1 MHKITLFSCLAAITI
16 LTAGLDNAGTKASYL
31 KTDQG
36 EYYRYQIVK
45 LSLKP
50 DSLLRINPD
59 SASLQV
65 SFRHGDSLISGVG
78 SCSGIN
84 LKYDKTDSAWHGTWA
99 MPWNPPLGVYQAV
112 LNTYSDKAIKDSTTL
127 LLSDSVTFIVRSRTP
142 HSIPDGFCAMT
153 IESAGNML
161 NAKLPSP
168 VKTKKHWT
176 NFTDWAKYLGADAV
190 WYSVGWTIEGYPGLN
205 DKNPWVKENFKVFPK
220 LAEECHKQGLKFGG
234 YVGSYLLWGP
244 TLRKLKYDYSLEA
257 KNGRVFPNHHVN
269 LDDVKRRADIV
280 KILKLLQEDPNVDF
294 IGLDYIRPGAGG
306 FETVDEFV
314 EQMNIEKPPGWNKWS
329 KKDRILWVARQVK
342 PMSDKP
348 IRARWQ
354 WWQAHRSATAVERL
368 IAEAGVSKPVWG
380 FTLGWDKGHEHGQ
393 DPPMMNDAGLDLD
406 AMMIYESNAQ
416 QCLEM
421 TNVWSKY
428 LKGNEVQMMAGQ
440 QIDWVLLQKS
450 VIPPAPEEFYWR
462 LTDAIKGTSDGG
474 RLKGLFW
481 HDMFRGIRGRKGPH
495 TSQEWLIVGAAA
507 FSKLRQEL
515 GTLPLEARMIS
526 EAGKTGLH
534 IKLKRPLEKII
545 IEPLTN
551 ASPGKIRVVEL
562 ADSTTDTAIILGRSP
577 ANGLAAY
584 RLTWGSDDHRDQVV
598 VFSYYPHP
606 YAENPFRPLQSFR
619 AGGDLLIA
627 VQPGRN
633 NSAKAISA
641 GKLARQNGLV
651 PNRTALDSLVPSLG
665 YKYSKLLIIAGDSL
679 SASEITAVNNF
690 TSALPDFPIALLT
703 NKDSMPGLP
712 DVKMIRLKSDIS
724 SDPEYL
730 RFVKSFSTTTK
741 RNYSSG
747 LKLSLHLD
755 K

>member
-1 MHKITLFSCLAAITI
+1 LHKSALVSCALALA
-16 LTAGLDNAGTKASYL
+16 LTS
-31 KTDQG
+31 
-36 EYYRYQIVK
+36 
-45 LSLKP
+45 LSLNGRRP
-50 DSLLRINPD
+50 GSGLAVSADRAEYLRHQLVRLEVRPD
-59 SASLQV
+59 SAL
-65 SFRHGDSLISGVG
+65 FMDSSKTPAVARFYHADTLVAGVG
-78 SCSGIN
+78 RMDSVA
-84 LKYDKTDSAWHGTWA
+84 LKWDPAERAWRGTWA
-99 MPWNPPLGVYQAV
+99 PPWNPPLGPY
-112 LNTYSDKAIKDSTTL
+112 KAMVTVP
-127 LLSDSVTFIVRSRTP
+127 LSDTLVLRDSASFAVTARAP
-142 HSIPDGFCAMT
+142 KKIPDGFCVMT
-153 IESAGNML
+153 IESSVNLL
-161 NAKLPSP
+161 NVRLGSP
-168 VKTKKHWT
+168 YGTPRAWD
-176 NFTDWAKYLGADAV
+176 NFADWARFLGADAV
-190 WYSVGWTIEGYPGLN
+190 WYSVGWTIEGRRGTT
-205 DKNPWVKENFKVFPK
+205 DREPWIRDNFRVFPK
-220 LAEECHKQGLKFGG
+220 YAEECRKRGLAFGG

-244 TLRKLKYDYSLEA
+244 HLRKLKYDYSWEYS
-257 KNGRVFPNHHVN
+257 KGRLYRNHHVD
-269 LDDVKRRADIV
+269 LDDAKRRADIV
-280 KILKLLQEDPNVDF
+280 SVVKQLEADPNVDY

-306 FETVDEFV
+306 FESVDSFMAN
-314 EQMNIEKPPGWNKWS
+314 MNIEAPAGWEKY
-329 KKDRILWVARQVK
+329 DRRRRMLWVAERVR
-342 PMSDKP
+342 PLSYTP
-348 IRARWQ
+348 VHLRWQ
-354 WWQAHRSATAVERL
+354 WWQARRSAVAVERIL
-368 IAEAGVSKPVWG
+368 AESGVTKPVWG

-416 QCLEM
+416 QCFEM

-428 LKGNEVQMMAGQ
+428 LKGDEVQMMAGQ

-450 VIPPAPEEFYWR
+450 VVPRAPEEFYWR
-462 LTDAIKGTSDGG
+462 LTDAIKGTTDGG
-474 RLKGLFW
+474 RLKRLFW

-526 EAGKTGLH
+526 EAGKTGLYIQLH
-534 IKLKRPLEKII
+534 RPLEKII

-551 ASPGKIRVVEL
+551 ASPGKIRIVEL
-562 ADSTTDTAIILGRSP
+562 AVSTTDTAIILGRSP

-598 VFSYYPHP
+598 VFSYYPRP

-633 NSAKAISA
+633 NSARSISA
-641 GKLARQNGLV
+641 GKVARDNGLV
-651 PNRTALDSLVPSLG
+651 VNKTALDSLSPSLG
-665 YKYSKLLIIAGDSL
+665 YKYSKLLIILGDSL

-747 LKLSLHLD
+747 LKLSLYLD

>member
-16 LTAGLDNAGTKASYL
+16 LTAGLDNAGNKASYL

-36 EYYRYQIVK
+36 EYYRYQLVK

-50 DSLLRINPD
+50 DSLLKISPD
-59 SASLQV
+59 SSFLQI
-65 SFRHGDSLISGVG
+65 SFHHGDSLISGVG
-78 SCSGIN
+78 SCSKIN
-84 LKYDKTDSAWHGTWA
+84 LDYDKTDSAWRGTWA

-112 LNTYSDKAIKDSTTL
+112 LNAYSGIAKKDSSTL
-127 LLSDSVTFIVRSRTP
+127 LFSDSVTFIVRSRVP
-142 HSIPDGFCAMT
+142 QPIPDGFCAMT

-168 VKTKKHWT
+168 VNDKRHWT
-176 NFTDWAKYLGADAV
+176 NFADWAKYLGADAV
-190 WYSVGWTIEGYPGLN
+190 WYSVGWTIEGYPGIN
-205 DKNPWVKENFKVFPK
+205 DKNPWVKENFKVFPR
-220 LAEECHKQGLKFGG
+220 LAEECHRQGLKFGG

-244 TLRKLKYDYSLEA
+244 TLRKLKYDYSFEA
-257 KNGRVFPNHHVN
+257 KNGRVFPNHHVS
-269 LDDVKRRADIV
+269 LDDAKRRADIV
-280 KILKLLQEDPNVDF
+280 SILKLLQEDPNVDF

-306 FETVDEFV
+306 YETVDEFV
-314 EQMNIEKPPGWNKWS
+314 EQMNIERPAGWNRWG
-329 KKDRILWVARQVK
+329 KKDRMLWVARQVK

-416 QCLEM
+416 QCFEM

-428 LKGNEVQMMAGQ
+428 LKGDEVQMMAGQ

-450 VIPPAPEEFYWR
+450 TVPPAPEEFYWR

-474 RLKGLFW
+474 RVKGLFW

-495 TSQEWLIVGAAA
+495 TSQEWLIMGAAA
-507 FSKLRQEL
+507 FSKVRQEL
-515 GTLPLEARMIS
+515 GLLPLEARMIS
-526 EAGKTGLH
+526 HGGKTGLH
-534 IKLKRPLEKII
+534 IKLNRPLEKIT
-545 IEPLTN
+545 IEPLSN
-551 ASPGKIRVVEL
+551 ASPGKIRVVEP
-562 ADSTTDTAIILGRSP
+562 ADGIADTTAIMGNAP
-577 ANGLAAY
+577 NGGLAAY
-584 RLTWGSDDHRDQVV
+584 RLTWGSADHRDQVV
-598 VFSYYPHP
+598 VFGYYPRP
-606 YAENPFRPLQSFR
+606 YADNPFRPLQSFR

-627 VQPGRN
+627 LQPGRKN
-633 NSAKAISA
+633 LARSVPAA
-641 GKLARQNGLV
+641 KLARENGLTV
-651 PNRTALDSLVPSLG
+651 NKTMLDSLFPSLG

-679 SASEITAVNNF
+679 SPSEKTALE
-690 TSALPDFPIALLT
+690 SLLPRF
-703 NKDSMPGLP
+703 PGLAVAAWGDGDSLP
-712 DVKMIRLKSDIS
+712 NLPGVNMIRLKGDIIADPSYLSFIKS
-724 SDPEYL
+724 SAQAPMRNGTDG
-730 RFVKSFSTTTK
+730 K
-741 RNYSSG
+741 R
-747 LKLSLHLD
+747 LSLYLD